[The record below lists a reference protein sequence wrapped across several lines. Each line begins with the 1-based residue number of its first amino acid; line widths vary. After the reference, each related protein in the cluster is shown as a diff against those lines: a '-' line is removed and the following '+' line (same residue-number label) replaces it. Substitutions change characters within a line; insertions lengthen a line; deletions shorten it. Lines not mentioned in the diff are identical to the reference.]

1 MPITKGFR
9 ALVDE
14 ATAQIT
20 TYTVADV
27 AERLKNG
34 DARLQLV
41 DIRDVRELERE
52 GTAPGALHAP
62 RGMLE
67 FWVDPDSPYF
77 KPAFGDDSK
86 EFVLFCGAGWR
97 SALATKALR
106 DMGMTN
112 VAHID
117 GGFAAWKQQ
126 GAPLQT
132 LAEHQAASKAQRE
145 ARAAAT
151 PAAPAGSA
159 T

>member
-14 ATAQIT
+14 AMAQVK
-20 TYTVADV
+20 TYSVADV
-27 AERLKNG
+27 R
-34 DARLQLV
+34 ARLDHPDLQVV
-41 DIRDVRELERE
+41 DIRDVRELQAE
-52 GTAPGALHAP
+52 GTVPGSYHAP

-77 KPAFGDDSK
+77 KKLFADEGK

-97 SALATKALR
+97 SALAAKTLQ

-117 GGFAAWKQQ
+117 GGYTEWVKQ
-126 GAPLQT
+126 GAPTET
-132 LAEHQAASKAQRE
+132 LEQRKARKAA
-145 ARAAAT
+145 
-151 PAAPAGSA
+151 
-159 T
+159 